1 MSVWYSCWVRSC
13 LHFLICFY
21 SCNQRYFQCLERR
34 MGINDLCIMMNKS
47 LGGTT
52 MTVKW
57 RIIGTFLGAFTSFAV
72 WKITDANVYALCLT
86 GVLISI
92 PSFYIIM
99 YWKRNN
105 AFGRFIL
112 LTYNLTALYSYS
124 MIQKDSEDDNEG
136 GDNNYWR
143 NCIPS
148 IYCVL

>member
-1 MSVWYSCWVRSC
+1 
-13 LHFLICFY
+13 
-21 SCNQRYFQCLERR
+21 
-34 MGINDLCIMMNKS
+34 MMNKS

-99 YWKRNN
+99 YWKGTTR
-105 AFGRFIL
+105 L
-112 LTYNLTALYSYS
+112 
-124 MIQKDSEDDNEG
+124 EDLS
-136 GDNNYWR
+136 
-143 NCIPS
+143 C
-148 IYCVL
+148 